1 MSRRARRETFSKST
15 KYTSYSLT
23 IVAPK
28 ALCWMQDRA
37 YEFSPFDLV
46 NSTLSMS
53 MAKTYMRHVLRL
65 RGPQKSI
72 VRCATSA
79 ASPQIPRFVSN
90 EKNAR
95 KRRIATVKSIWNGD
109 FSGPSEPFRAFP
121 GDSTNATSSVFVSD
135 SSTGDKSG
143 APSDNTD
150 GSADKAPVER
160 EKNDERDEKDDSPG
174 KEVPSDDQPKTP
186 EPLKDTEKSDSSI
199 SSSGLGGT
207 SDTPGAPGAPGSPL
221 GGNGGN
227 GSGNGPEEQAVD
239 PETGLYPPLLAIPMK
254 DRPPLPGRP
263 FAINITDPDVIRSIY
278 TIIDKRE
285 PYFLLFHVKDPN
297 EPDTDIIRS
306 KDSVYDIG
314 VHCQI
319 IRHTTPR
326 PGVFNVLGYPLDR
339 CQLQE
344 LSSPSDRK
352 KTNSDKKVDASS
364 ASDASYL
371 SGLNVSYATV
381 KRVSDEPYDEESA
394 DIKSLVESLKTL
406 LSKMGGKNPLEKLQ
420 IKEGTELVNN
430 PSKLADFVGS
440 TIHGNPKKIQEILET
455 LNVQSRLSKA
465 LELLKVELKASMIKE
480 NTIHN
485 LSSKADEYQTRLFIK
500 EFIKELQK
508 RAGISESE
516 DKKTHKFDERLKH
529 LKLTE
534 EAMEAY
540 NAEKTKMESQ
550 NEHSSELGVSERYL
564 DWLTSIPWGIYS
576 KDRFSIKRAREILDR
591 DHYGLKDVKDRIL
604 EFISIGK
611 VSGKVDGKI
620 LCLAGP
626 PGTGKTSIARSI
638 AEALDRKYVR
648 IAMGGIQDVH
658 EVKGHRRTYVGSIP
672 GRIIFALKQAKT
684 SNPLMLIDEI
694 DKLDLSR
701 GGGAASAFLEILDP
715 EQNNSFVDNY
725 IDVKVDLSKVLFV
738 CTANYL
744 GNIPAPLRDR
754 MEIIDVSGYTNNE
767 KIEIA
772 KRHLIPDAAKKA
784 GLDPRHVKIPTE
796 TISRLI
802 EKYCRES
809 GLRNVKKF
817 INRIYSKAS
826 MKIVEDIELR
836 EEEVSAKEERSAED
850 EDKAEIVKTES
861 VEKTDAK
868 DEKVDKEPAQ
878 ATATEFSADGVAAD
892 AKKDS
897 SEESTSSED
906 ENLPEPIAIPEDVEI
921 TVSVDTLKDYVGPEI
936 YTRDR
941 VYDNPPPGVA
951 TGLSYSSSGNGDA
964 LYIESILTHSIASG
978 SGSPGMHVTG
988 SLKDVMKESA
998 SIAYSFTKLFMSKK
1012 YPNNRFF
1019 EAADIHVH
1027 CPDGAIPKDGPSA
1040 GISFTSS
1047 LISLAINKPLPPE
1060 VAMTGE
1066 ITVTGRVLPVGGLR
1080 EKLLGAKRY
1089 GCTKVIF
1096 PKDIENV
1103 LEEIPEEVKEG
1114 IELIPVE
1121 WYQEVFDHIFPNTS
1135 VEEINDIWKDDFAAL
1150 DQKKKAKRK

>member
-1 MSRRARRETFSKST
+1 MST
-15 KYTSYSLT
+15 
-23 IVAPK
+23 
-28 ALCWMQDRA
+28 
-37 YEFSPFDLV
+37 
-46 NSTLSMS
+46 
-53 MAKTYMRHVLRL
+53 AKTYLRHLLRL
-65 RGPQKSI
+65 
-72 VRCATSA
+72 
-79 ASPQIPRFVSN
+79 
-90 EKNAR
+90 
-95 KRRIATVKSIWNGD
+95 
-109 FSGPSEPFRAFP
+109 
-121 GDSTNATSSVFVSD
+121 
-135 SSTGDKSG
+135 SG
-143 APSDNTD
+143 APGCTRRYASSAVSTQLPSYVVSERIKRQRLVAAVESVWNDKLSGFPESERLVGEEYEGFLLSIRTSDRTMADKSNVFSDNT
-150 GSADKAPVER
+150 GGTADKTPVDKE
-160 EKNDERDEKDDSPG
+160 ESDSKNEPE
-174 KEVPSDDQPKTP
+174 EVPSKPDTP
-186 EPLKDTEKSDSSI
+186 EDDKKSPEPTKETESSENVPSSATAGSLGVSDAP
-199 SSSGLGGT
+199 GT
-207 SDTPGAPGAPGSPL
+207 PGAPGSPL

-227 GSGNGPEEQAVD
+227 GDGPGEQSVD

-263 FAINITDPDVIRSIY
+263 FAINITDPEVIRSIY

-339 CQLQE
+339 CQLQD

-352 KTNSDKKVDASS
+352 KAALDKKADPPAGTE
-364 ASDASYL
+364 ATYL

-381 KRVSDEPYDEESA
+381 KRVLDEPYDEESA

-465 LELLKVELKASMIKE
+465 LELLKVELKASVIKE

-508 RAGISESE
+508 RAGINESE

-529 LKLTE
+529 LKMSE
-534 EAMEAY
+534 EALEAY

-576 KDRFSIKRAREILDR
+576 KDRFSIKHAREILER

-715 EQNNSFVDNY
+715 EQNNAFVDNY

-784 GLDPRHVKIPTE
+784 GLEARHVKIPTE

-809 GLRNVKKF
+809 GLRNVKKL

-836 EEEVSAKEERSAED
+836 EETIKPTDDAVAAEVIEDVKVAQASSTETADASSANL
-850 EDKAEIVKTES
+850 DKG
-861 VEKTDAK
+861 
-868 DEKVDKEPAQ
+868 PAT
-878 ATATEFSADGVAAD
+878 ATATEFSEDGVAAD
-892 AKKDS
+892 DVKEQKE
-897 SEESTSSED
+897 SEPKEED
-906 ENLPEPIAIPEDVEI
+906 DLPKPISIPDDVEI
-921 TVSVDTLKDYVGPEI
+921 TVSVDTLKDYVGPEV

-941 VYDNPPPGVA
+941 IYDNPPPGVA

-964 LYIESILTHSIASG
+964 LYIESILTHSISSG
-978 SGSPGMHVTG
+978 SGSAGMHVTG

-998 SIAYSFTKLFMSKK
+998 SIAYSFAKLFMSRQ
-1012 YPNNRFF
+1012 YSANRFF

-1047 LISLAINKPLPPE
+1047 LISLAINRPLPPE

-1114 IELIPVE
+1114 IELVPVE
-1121 WYQEVFDHIFPNTS
+1121 WYQEVFDHIFPNASTA
-1135 VEEINDIWKDDFAAL
+1135 EINNVWKEEFATL
-1150 DQKKKAKRK
+1150 DQKKKSKKK